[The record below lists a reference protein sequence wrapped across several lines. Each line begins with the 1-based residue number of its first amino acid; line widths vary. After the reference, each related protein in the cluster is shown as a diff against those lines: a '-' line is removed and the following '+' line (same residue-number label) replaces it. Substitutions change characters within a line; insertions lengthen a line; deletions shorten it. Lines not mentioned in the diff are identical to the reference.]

1 MSNIY
6 LAALTRKPSDD
17 EVAAALAP
25 ATDNRTDAET
35 RRRTFEDLLWT
46 VFNSKEFLFHH

>member
-1 MSNIY
+1 
-6 LAALTRKPSDD
+6 LPADD
-17 EVAAALAP
+17 EVVAALAP
-25 ATDNRTDAET
+25 LTAGASDPNL